1 MPIVRFVPTRIVYV
15 AVSIAIAL
23 VAGCGGNDSRPE
35 VAVDPATPERTTSRS
50 TSTSTSTSSP
60 QTAGGDAPIAS
71 SVSTSLPATQT
82 RAIAGHAA
90 DTASALQRWDRELA
104 ACIGPSG
111 DGDDAEATCTRA
123 AWEGLFRRMHGVH
136 GGLLDI
142 LAGIAVGRCH
152 EALGTAVDA
161 VHGFL
166 AGGTPTNVVW
176 LDEQQRPP
184 SRFDLDTLVDLV
196 RPVPVRMREAL
207 ATACSG

>member
-1 MPIVRFVPTRIVYV
+1 VPIVRLVSTRIAYV
-15 AVSIAIAL
+15 AVSIAI
-23 VAGCGGNDSRPE
+23 VAVASGCGGSDDRPE
-35 VAVDPATPERTTSRS
+35 LAVDAPTPEHTTP
-50 TSTSTSTSSP
+50 TSSP
-60 QTAGGDAPIAS
+60 QTTVNDDAPTAS
-71 SVSTSLPATQT
+71 SASTPLPATQT

-90 DTASALQRWDRELA
+90 DTASALQRWDSELA

-136 GGLLDI
+136 SGLLDV
-142 LAGIAVGRCH
+142 LDGIAAGPCH

-196 RPVPVRMREAL
+196 RPVPVRLREAL
-207 ATACSG
+207 VNACGG